1 MLGVRQ
7 VTAADRLRF
16 LMAVKFAASKPP
28 TVGAVKTVSTPSSR
42 TRSPDGPPSAG
53 KLVALFAAARR
64 LRADSRAGANG
75 NALRGRNLALLL
87 TKPPGQVISPVHR
100 AAQDLGV
107 RVAEVPFETD
117 PARQSEIGALAR
129 LLGRMYDAIDC
140 GRLPPSMVRR
150 IEREASVP
158 VYAGLGL
165 DHHPA
170 RIVAD
175 LLTLCEDG
183 SAPGSQTT
191 LLFIGDPQT
200 SRSLPFLAAARELGF
215 ALQFAAPG
223 DPASNDAACVVDATR
238 PRTWSLRAHGRPI
251 EAARRSEDHRCV
263 IQSVLLDT
271 IARG

>member
-1 MLGVRQ
+1 MP
-7 VTAADRLRF
+7 
-16 LMAVKFAASKPP
+16 VKFAAPGTP
-28 TVGAVKTVSTPSSR
+28 TVGAVKTFSSPSSR
-42 TRSPDGPPSAG
+42 TLPPDEPPSAG
-53 KLVALFAAARR
+53 RIVALFAAARR

-87 TKPPGQVISPVHR
+87 TQPSGQVISPVHR
-100 AAQDLGV
+100 AARDLGV
-107 RVAEVPFETD
+107 RVAEVLFETD
-117 PARQSEIGALAR
+117 PARQSEIGTLAR

-140 GRLPPSMVRR
+140 GRLPPSMVQR

-183 SAPGSQTT
+183 SAPGPQTT

-200 SRSLPFLAAARELGF
+200 PRSIAFLAAARELGF
-215 ALQFAAPG
+215 ALQVTEPG
-223 DPASNDAACVVDATR
+223 HRASNDAAYVVDATR
-238 PRTWSLRAHGRPI
+238 PQKWSLHAQGHPI
-251 EAARRSEDHRCV
+251 EAARQSENHRCV
-263 IQSVLLDT
+263 IQTVLLDT
-271 IARG
+271 IPRG